1 MGSRAWLPAC
11 VLVIFIHPDL
21 LACSWRQQSQSPLC
35 TPQPRLIQSSCC
47 KVPRPP
53 PPTTAL
59 AVSFTNMQCLRKRHT
74 ALVVVLRQ
82 VFMLLWET
90 GIEDQSRAKGAQ
102 APHIRARLPLSCL
115 LTGTETSATHVSD
128 QVQPASLVSKH
139 AAPGKPTE
147 STFILCNPVTCEC
160 VIHYSVIRSLRF
172 SSGPLANSEALG
184 ERAEELCLLFVWR
197 FCLDA
202 IVHGR
207 PQRS

>member
-1 MGSRAWLPAC
+1 MPVNPERKDPKWESSCSLD
-11 VLVIFIHPDL
+11 VDL
-21 LACSWRQQSQSPLC
+21 LATACFLSWGLHGLFFSAWPPQLPQPLC
-35 TPQPRLIQSSCC
+35 
-47 KVPRPP
+47 V
-53 PPTTAL
+53 
-59 AVSFTNMQCLRKRHT
+59 
-74 ALVVVLRQ
+74 
-82 VFMLLWET
+82 W
-90 GIEDQSRAKGAQ
+90 QSRAKGAQ
-102 APHIRARLPLSCL
+102 APHIRARLPFSWLFA
-115 LTGTETSATHVSD
+115 GTETSATHVSD

-207 PQRS
+207 PQRSWWRSLSVCN